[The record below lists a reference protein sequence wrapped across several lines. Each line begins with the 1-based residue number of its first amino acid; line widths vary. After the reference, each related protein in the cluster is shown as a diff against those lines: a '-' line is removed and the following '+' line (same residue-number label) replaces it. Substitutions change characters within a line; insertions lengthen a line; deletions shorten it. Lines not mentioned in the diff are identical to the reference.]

1 MVSNIDKMIESV
13 LEREDLMK
21 ELAEQETYDDVY
33 DFCSD
38 VQGGYTRDELFEFL
52 DSNRDEYDMDL
63 AKLDEEMFSNVGGGQ
78 GSKLAGGQALS
89 VMKIY
94 KGMKIGPTIFKPQ
107 NNNNVF

>member
-78 GSKLAGGQALS
+78 GGKLAGDQALS

-94 KGMKIGPTIFKPQ
+94 KDMKIGPTIFKPQ
-107 NNNNVF
+107 NNNIF

>member
-38 VQGGYTRDELFEFL
+38 IQGGYTRDELFEFL
-52 DSNRDEYDMDL
+52 DGSQDEYDMGI
-63 AKLDEEMFSNVGGGQ
+63 AKLDQELFSNVGGGKSI
-78 GSKLAGGQALS
+78 GNQALS
-89 VMKIY
+89 AMKLY
-94 KGMKIGPTIFKPQ
+94 KDMKAGPTIFKPQ
-107 NNNNVF
+107 DNNDMF

>member
-52 DSNRDEYDMDL
+52 DGNQDEYDIDIE
-63 AKLDEEMFSNVGGGQ
+63 KLDQELSYVGGGKSV
-78 GSKLAGGQALS
+78 GNQALS
-89 VMKIY
+89 AMKLY
-94 KGMKIGPTIFKPQ
+94 KEMKIGPSIFKPQ
-107 NNNNVF
+107 SNNDIF

>member
-38 VQGGYTRDELFEFL
+38 VQGGYTREELFEFV
-52 DSNRDEYDMDL
+52 DSNQNEYDMDL
-63 AKLDEEMFSNVGGGQ
+63 AKLDEEMFSHVGGGKGN
-78 GSKLAGGQALS
+78 GSVGNQALS
-89 VMKIY
+89 AMKIY
-94 KGMKIGPTIFKPQ
+94 KDMKVGPTIFKPQ

>member
-52 DSNRDEYDMDL
+52 DGNQDEYDMDIE
-63 AKLDEEMFSNVGGGQ
+63 KLDQELSYVGGGKSV
-78 GSKLAGGQALS
+78 GNQALS
-89 VMKIY
+89 AMKLY
-94 KGMKIGPTIFKPQ
+94 KDMKIGPSIFKPQ
-107 NNNNVF
+107 GNNDIF